1 MATTIGTRAAS
12 TFPAYTGMGAGD
24 LCAAYGSLDVAA
36 NPTIA
41 DVHKICKLPRG
52 AVVLGGFLRME
63 DIDTNATE
71 TLDVDVGILDNG
83 VEATDSDALGN
94 FGAAG
99 AGDAVTGYLPEGGT
113 LYPLHG
119 TLKDGPVTLH
129 GDTDV
134 TITFVAAAATFAAG
148 TITVVVY
155 YVCP

>member
-1 MATTIGTRAAS
+1 MATTIGTRAAAA
-12 TFPAYTGMGAGD
+12 FPAFKGLGGGN
-24 LCAAYGSLDVAA
+24 LCAAYGVVDLTANVSAA
-36 NPTIA
+36 DIHH
-41 DVHKICKLPRG
+41 VCKLPAG

-71 TLDVDVGILDNG
+71 TLDVDVGIIGNG
-83 VEATDSDALGN
+83 VEATDSDAFGN

-119 TLKDGPVTLH
+119 TLKDGPVTVTN
-129 GDTDV
+129 DTV
-134 TITFVAAAATFAAG
+134 VSITFVAVAATFTAG
-148 TITVVVY
+148 QITVVVH